1 MHHVSAA
8 LVFSLLPRLSVHKGD
23 LGHCQNYHSHFWL
36 LSSTSKHI
44 TVTPRSH
51 KPPWDQAV
59 GPRALQPLLPQAAHH
74 HSTVTWPGPTA
85 AAAQASHVCGTNISY
100 LCTEPILVS
109 FTQNHRGALETTGAT
124 AQPVQGDP
132 RPSSSLL
139 RWTFSAFLLEQCLYS
154 SPTMSCQSPLGHS
167 HEKTT
172 ATSVGGKA
180 AHGAQHPPQT
190 PQWRGRETPSFPH
203 SLPCAETLESQLPW
217 HVTEPL
223 PLRERRRRVTLIISE
238 ADV

>member
-1 MHHVSAA
+1 MSVVPTFHICVLSPSW
-8 LVFSLLPRLSVHKGD
+8 FLLHK
-23 LGHCQNYHSHFWL
+23 
-36 LSSTSKHI
+36 I
-44 TVTPRSH
+44 TEGLWR
-51 KPPWDQAV
+51 Q
-59 GPRALQPLLPQAAHH
+59 
-74 HSTVTWPGPTA
+74 
-85 AAAQASHVCGTNISY
+85 
-100 LCTEPILVS
+100 
-109 FTQNHRGALETTGAT
+109 LE
-124 AQPVQGDP
+124 PVQGDP

-180 AHGAQHPPQT
+180 AHGAQHPPQ
-190 PQWRGRETPSFPH
+190 WRGRETPSFPH

-223 PLRERRRRVTLIISE
+223 PLREHGRRVTLIISE